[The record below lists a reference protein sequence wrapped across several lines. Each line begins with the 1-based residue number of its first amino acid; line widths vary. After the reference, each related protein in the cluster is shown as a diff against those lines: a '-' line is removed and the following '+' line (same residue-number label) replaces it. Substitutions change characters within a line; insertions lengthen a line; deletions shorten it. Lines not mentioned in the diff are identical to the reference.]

1 MDTNPCPSLFRR
13 WDVGKKLTLRDLN
26 AMTSGVGF
34 EMNTEGQCRRQSNV
48 IGPMTACSSA
58 GTDDKYSYLTLI
70 LRPRYVE
77 VGPNRSLGQNIGSQL
92 RGLNPG
98 DVVRI
103 NVK

>member
-1 MDTNPCPSLFRR
+1 
-13 WDVGKKLTLRDLN
+13 
-26 AMTSGVGF
+26 MTSGVGF

-58 GTDDKYSYLTLI
+58 GTDDKYSYLLNITSPDENEPHKVTLI